1 MARSL
6 GIVLGALTLAMLS
19 GCAVMN
25 TSMMETAE
33 TVEAGHLKLG
43 AEYNMGLDL
52 TSTIFLVNDTSG
64 TFTATELMAAEAY
77 GFKLGVGLTDRTELN
92 AKLWSSIGGMG
103 AKLYAKHA
111 FTPRGTATSWAVAPG
126 LTFVTSASDDD
137 GDGSLEDFIA
147 DVTTFGV
154 EIPVIVTHRFN
165 DVFSLTGVARY
176 SLDSVSIAFPAGS
189 FLEDI
194 GETAFLHRFGI
205 IGAPSLDLGAFYL
218 RPEIG
223 VELAGR
229 IHGDLGYVPIIGLG
243 AGFEF

>member
-1 MARSL
+1 MVRFL
-6 GIVLGALTLAMLS
+6 GIALSVLAVAALS

-52 TSTIFLVNDTSG
+52 TSTIVLVGDTSE

-77 GFKLGVGLTDRTELN
+77 GFRLGLGLTDRTELN
-92 AKLWSSIGGMG
+92 AKLWGSVGGMG

-111 FTPRGTATSWAVAPG
+111 LTQRGAATSWAVAPG

-137 GDGSLEDFIA
+137 DEGSLEDFIA
-147 DVTTFGV
+147 EVTTFGV
-154 EIPVIVTHRFN
+154 EIPVIVTRRFN
-165 DVFSLTGVARY
+165 DVFSVTGVVRY
-176 SLDSVSIAFPAGS
+176 SLDSVTIAFPTGS
-189 FLEDI
+189 SLEGI

-205 IGAPSLDLGAFYL
+205 MGAPSLDLGVFYL

-229 IHGDLGYVPIIGLG
+229 IHGGLGYVPIIGLG

>member
-1 MARSL
+1 MARHL
-6 GIVLGALTLAMLS
+6 GIILGALTLVALS

-43 AEYNMGLDL
+43 VEYNTGLDL
-52 TSTIFLVNDTSG
+52 TSTIFLVEDTSG
-64 TFTATELMAAEAY
+64 TFTATELMVGEAY
-77 GFKLGVGLTDRTELN
+77 GVRLGVGLTDRTELN
-92 AKLWSSIGGMG
+92 AKLWVSVGGVG

-111 FTPRGTATSWAVAPG
+111 LTERDAATSWAVAPG
-126 LTFVTSASDDD
+126 LTFVTSESDDD
-137 GDGSLEDFIA
+137 DEGSLEDFIA
-147 DVTTFGV
+147 EVTTFGV

-165 DVFSLTGVARY
+165 DVFSVTGVVRY
-176 SLDSVSIAFPAGS
+176 SLDSVSIAFPSGS
-189 FLEDI
+189 PLEDI
-194 GETAFLHRFGI
+194 GETAVLHRFGI
-205 IGAPSLDLGAFYL
+205 IGAPSLDLGVFYL